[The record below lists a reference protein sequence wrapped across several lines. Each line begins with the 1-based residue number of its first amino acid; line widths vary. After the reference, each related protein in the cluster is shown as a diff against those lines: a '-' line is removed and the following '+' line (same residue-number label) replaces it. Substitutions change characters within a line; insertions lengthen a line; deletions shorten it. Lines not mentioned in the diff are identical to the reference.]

1 MNFSS
6 DTSAPA
12 HPKVIEAL
20 AAANSGMQPSYGA
33 DEMTER
39 LRGEL
44 TRVLE
49 TDDFDFW
56 LCASGTAANA
66 LALSCFC
73 PPMGAIL
80 CHEEAHIARD
90 ERSAPEFFTG
100 GGKLLLVGGEG
111 AQIDE
116 TALREALAAIKPDF
130 VHETP
135 AHVLS
140 LTNLT
145 ESGTAYPAERI
156 SHYASLAKE
165 AGLDVHLD
173 GARFAN
179 ALVSTGASPAE
190 MSWKA
195 GVDVLTL
202 GLTKTGAIG
211 CELIILFGPARS
223 KFGELRARAKRS
235 GHMPPKMR
243 YLAAQALAMFED
255 DLWLTLAGQANQRAR
270 EISNLLCRDGR
281 TKLGHPVHGNE
292 IFVRLSE
299 DNLAALQKAEAAF
312 YPWLGG
318 SHRLVTSWCTPEET
332 VSDLSAILAG

>member
-12 HPKVIEAL
+12 HPAVLEAL
-20 AAANSGMQPSYGA
+20 AGVNNGMQPSYGA
-33 DEMTER
+33 DEVTTR
-39 LRGEL
+39 LRDEL

-100 GGKLLLVGGEG
+100 GGKLQLLPGEG

-116 TALREALAAIKPDF
+116 TALREAIAGIKPDF

-145 ESGTAYPAERI
+145 ESGTAYPAAHVKHF
-156 SHYASLAKE
+156 SALAKD
-165 AGLDVHLD
+165 AGLTVHLD

-202 GLTKTGAIG
+202 GLTKTGAMG
-211 CELIILFGPARS
+211 CEIIILLGSARQ
-223 KFGELRARAKRS
+223 KFNELKARAKRS

-243 YLAAQALAMFED
+243 YLAAQAIAMFAD
-255 DLWLTLAGQANQRAR
+255 DRWLSLAATANQRAR
-270 EISNLLCRDGR
+270 EVSNLLCRDGE
-281 TKLGHPVHGNE
+281 TELVHPVHGNE
-292 IFVRLSE
+292 IFVRLS
-299 DNLAALQKAEAAF
+299 DANLRALTDAGATF
-312 YPWLGG
+312 YPWIGG
-318 SHRLVTSWCTPEET
+318 SHRLVTSWSTPAET
-332 VSDLSAILAG
+332 VERLSDLLA